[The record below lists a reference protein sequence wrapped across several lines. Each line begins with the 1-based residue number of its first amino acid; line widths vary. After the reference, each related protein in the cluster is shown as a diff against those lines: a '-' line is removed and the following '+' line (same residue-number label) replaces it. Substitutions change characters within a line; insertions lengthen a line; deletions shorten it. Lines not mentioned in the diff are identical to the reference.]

1 MFFKKIDLISP
12 PITIFYKGE
21 SAHTS
26 IFSGILSLIV
36 YSISTAFGIYYAVNY
51 IKHANPQVYYYNR
64 YVEDAGIFPMNSS
77 SIFNFIQII
86 DTVSNIPTPVDF
98 DSIRIIGIEET
109 IDIYENN
116 NNLLEYNHWIYGK
129 CNNSTDTE
137 GINDLI
143 DFQYFTESACIRK
156 YYNKDT
162 KKYYDTNDQNFI
174 WPILKYGCSHPNRTF
189 YGIILEK
196 CRNDSLKVMSDGRK
210 CKSKEEIEE
219 YIYKNS
225 MNLKIIDNYADV
237 VNYENPFIKYFYSV
251 SNGLFENT
259 FTTNHLNL
267 NPATLI
273 TNDDLFFENSKEIG
287 SYFFEQNEKIYK
299 STKSGIY
306 VAFYFWMQNR
316 MQYYERKYSKL
327 QDALSD
333 IGGLASILL
342 TIAYFI
348 NYLVSNFVILFDIEA
363 LLDEIQSS
371 KKYDKNILRN
381 DIYKNLKERKSISV
395 SLDYCPP
402 IRKAKKNNTSTNTEI
417 SNNRL
422 IRSLRINESTKQV
435 ISNNKNE
442 EIENNNINIYNIDD
456 NNLSEK
462 NNKENVMKFSSDNSR
477 NKIDRS
483 KDDRSKDDLSK
494 DQISVGIDRNKNK
507 NLKKRSIKF
516 YEYILHEISCERYRP
531 VITEYEDFRCRIIS
545 EENLIL
551 NYLSVCKLLK
561 AMKRLMYNKANEAI
575 INLDK
580 LRNQL

>member
-1 MFFKKIDLISP
+1 
-12 PITIFYKGE
+12 
-21 SAHTS
+21 
-26 IFSGILSLIV
+26 
-36 YSISTAFGIYYAVNY
+36 
-51 IKHANPQVYYYNR
+51 
-64 YVEDAGIFPMNSS
+64 
-77 SIFNFIQII
+77 
-86 DTVSNIPTPVDF
+86 
-98 DSIRIIGIEET
+98 
-109 IDIYENN
+109 
-116 NNLLEYNHWIYGK
+116 
-129 CNNSTDTE
+129 
-137 GINDLI
+137 
-143 DFQYFTESACIRK
+143 
-156 YYNKDT
+156 
-162 KKYYDTNDQNFI
+162 
-174 WPILKYGCSHPNRTF
+174 LKE
-189 YGIILEK
+189 L
-196 CRNDSLKVMSDGRK
+196 SDGRK
-210 CKSKEEIEE
+210 CKSKEEISE

-225 MNLKIIDNYADV
+225 MNLKIIDNYALV

-287 SYFFEQNEKIYK
+287 SYFFEQNEKTYK
-299 STKSGIY
+299 SSTSGIY
-306 VAFYFWMQNR
+306 VAFYFWIQNR

-363 LLDEIQSS
+363 LLEEIQSS

-395 SLDYCPP
+395 SYDYCPP
-402 IRKAKKNNTSTNTEI
+402 IRKSKKNSTSTNTEI

-422 IRSLRINESTKQV
+422 IKSLRINESTKHV
-435 ISNNKNE
+435 ISSNIKNE

-456 NNLSEK
+456 NHSEI
-462 NNKENVMKFSSDNSR
+462 NNKEKENVMKFSSDNSR

-494 DQISVGIDRNKNK
+494 DQISVGIDRNKNI
-507 NLKKRSIKF
+507 KKRRIKF
-516 YEYILHEISCERYRP
+516 YEYILHEISCERYKP
-531 VITEYEDFRCRIIS
+531 VIAEYEDFRCRIIS

-580 LRNQL
+580 IRNQL

>member
-196 CRNDSLKVMSDGRK
+196 CRNDSLKVLSDGRK

-483 KDDRSKDDLSK
+483 KDDLSK

-507 NLKKRSIKF
+507 NLKK
-516 YEYILHEISCERYRP
+516 E
-531 VITEYEDFRCRIIS
+531 V
-545 EENLIL
+545 
-551 NYLSVCKLLK
+551 
-561 AMKRLMYNKANEAI
+561 
-575 INLDK
+575 
-580 LRNQL
+580 

>member
-1 MFFKKIDLISP
+1 MFFKKLDLISP

-21 SAHTS
+21 SSHTS

-86 DTVSNIPTPVDF
+86 DTATNNPTPVDF

-109 IDIYENN
+109 IDIYEKN

-129 CNNSTDTE
+129 CNNSTDLE

-162 KKYYDTNDQNFI
+162 KKYYDTTDQNFI

-196 CRNDSLKVMSDGRK
+196 CRNDSLKILSDGRK
-210 CKSKEEIEE
+210 CKSKEEIAE

-287 SYFFEQNEKIYK
+287 SYFFEQNEKTYK
-299 STKSGIY
+299 SSTSGIY

-348 NYLVSNFVILFDIEA
+348 KVIH
-363 LLDEIQSS
+363 
-371 KKYDKNILRN
+371 
-381 DIYKNLKERKSISV
+381 SII
-395 SLDYCPP
+395 P
-402 IRKAKKNNTSTNTEI
+402 R
-417 SNNRL
+417 R
-422 IRSLRINESTKQV
+422 
-435 ISNNKNE
+435 
-442 EIENNNINIYNIDD
+442 
-456 NNLSEK
+456 
-462 NNKENVMKFSSDNSR
+462 
-477 NKIDRS
+477 
-483 KDDRSKDDLSK
+483 
-494 DQISVGIDRNKNK
+494 
-507 NLKKRSIKF
+507 
-516 YEYILHEISCERYRP
+516 
-531 VITEYEDFRCRIIS
+531 
-545 EENLIL
+545 
-551 NYLSVCKLLK
+551 
-561 AMKRLMYNKANEAI
+561 
-575 INLDK
+575 
-580 LRNQL
+580 

>member
-1 MFFKKIDLISP
+1 MFFKKLDLISP

-21 SAHTS
+21 SSHTS

-86 DTVSNIPTPVDF
+86 DTATNIPTPVDF
-98 DSIRIIGIEET
+98 DLIRIIGIEET

-129 CNNSTDTE
+129 CNNSTDIE

-162 KKYYDTNDQNFI
+162 KKYYDTNDQNFV

-196 CRNDSLKVMSDGRK
+196 CRNDTMKTLSDGRK
-210 CKSKEEIEE
+210 CKSKEEITE

-251 SNGLFENT
+251 SNGLFENS

-273 TNDDLFFENSKEIG
+273 TKDDLVFENSKEIG
-287 SYFFEQNEKIYK
+287 SFFLNKMKKHQNIQQV
-299 STKSGIY
+299 GGMY
-306 VAFYFWMQNR
+306 VSFYFWM
-316 MQYYERKYSKL
+316 
-327 QDALSD
+327 
-333 IGGLASILL
+333 
-342 TIAYFI
+342 
-348 NYLVSNFVILFDIEA
+348 
-363 LLDEIQSS
+363 
-371 KKYDKNILRN
+371 
-381 DIYKNLKERKSISV
+381 
-395 SLDYCPP
+395 
-402 IRKAKKNNTSTNTEI
+402 
-417 SNNRL
+417 
-422 IRSLRINESTKQV
+422 
-435 ISNNKNE
+435 
-442 EIENNNINIYNIDD
+442 
-456 NNLSEK
+456 
-462 NNKENVMKFSSDNSR
+462 
-477 NKIDRS
+477 
-483 KDDRSKDDLSK
+483 
-494 DQISVGIDRNKNK
+494 
-507 NLKKRSIKF
+507 
-516 YEYILHEISCERYRP
+516 
-531 VITEYEDFRCRIIS
+531 
-545 EENLIL
+545 
-551 NYLSVCKLLK
+551 
-561 AMKRLMYNKANEAI
+561 
-575 INLDK
+575 
-580 LRNQL
+580 